1 MFTYDIVKLGDNFN
15 KSLNEYYN
23 NGAIFFSSD
32 TIKDKIVEQTLEQ
45 GYDTFKV
52 NLDEHNGKIRS
63 IIYESNLLTNLPIFN
78 KYIVDGSDYYER
90 SYIIFNNPL
99 SEKDGSALLYKMA
112 DRLIDECNIKFIMLK
127 HTNNN
132 NIQIIDKD
140 DNIIKRFDQRNFTD
154 DIGVFLKTVHNRFN
168 FDDNVVC
175 ETNLYV
181 PQKPQTQWQAG
192 VRSKELFL
200 NFDRKEKLNE

>member
-32 TIKDKIVEQTLEQ
+32 TIKDKIAEQILNKN
-45 GYDTFKV
+45 YDTFKI
-52 NLDEHNGKIRS
+52 NLDEHNGKIRT
-63 IIYESNLLTNLPIFN
+63 IISETNLLTNLPIFN
-78 KYIVDGSDYYER
+78 KYIVDDNEYYER
-90 SYIIFNNPL
+90 SYIVFNNPI
-99 SEKDGSALLYKMA
+99 SEKDSSILLYKMA
-112 DRLIDECNIKFIMLK
+112 DKLIDGCNIKYIMLK
-127 HTNNN
+127 HANDN
-132 NIQIIDKD
+132 NIQIVDK
-140 DNIIKRFDQRNFTD
+140 NGSIIKRFDQTSFTD
-154 DIGVFLKTVHNRFN
+154 DIGVFLNTIHNRFN

-200 NFDRKEKLNE
+200 NLDRKERLNE